1 MTSKSLPVENFS
13 QIYRF
18 DYEKTGKI
26 YRFDSRKYIGLTM
39 TSENRTI
46 FRVKN
51 KVFHRQI
58 YRFDYENIEV

>member
-1 MTSKSLPVENFS
+1 MTSKFLSVENFS

-26 YRFDSRKYIGLTM
+26 YRFDSRQYIGLTM
-39 TSENRTI
+39 TCKNQVI
-46 FRVKN
+46 FGVKN

-58 YRFDYENIEV
+58 CRFDYENM